1 MSIESMFDEYKRL
14 LKQIEVISHELR
26 SVEPGTDFDISQLR
40 ENDTTRVLDIYDK
53 LDYLNAQIEYTK
65 LSEFDDYLDEHQY
78 EFSRLKERYSDLKV
92 EFRKSQLISKDIE
105 YTAIKENDI
114 EEEELPD
121 NNDNLYVQ
129 NRTGFDDKS
138 LKKLSMQEQLL
149 DKNTRV
155 TTKLQNINSLLQ
167 SSILTGEMNAQDLS
181 NSSRNLG
188 ELSDK
193 YDFFADVLVK
203 TNKLVKTIN
212 ASSNKERRRI
222 YYALAFFF
230 SVCAWIIFK
239 RVFYKPIRLVLWI
252 FFKLLSFVFGGSSHD
267 TSNPSIHTV
276 LAYATNVKRN
286 TPNPNVSTFT
296 NPVLSVRSPVDHVST
311 TVLHAAQESLSN
323 TISYVTEQIE
333 NYQPPEEV
341 TEYIEYVTE
350 TIVETVSTAAQHAYH
365 AAYDAYDED
374 YYAMMR
380 DEL

>member
-40 ENDTTRVLDIYDK
+40 ENNTTRVLDIYDK

-78 EFSRLKERYSDLKV
+78 DFSRLKERYSDLKV
-92 EFRKSQLISKDIE
+92 EFRKSQLISKEIE
-105 YTAIKENDI
+105 YTAIKESDI

-121 NNDNLYVQ
+121 KNDNFYAQ

-167 SSILTGEMNAQDLS
+167 SSILTGEINAQDLS

-230 SVCAWIIFK
+230 GVCAWIIFK
-239 RVFYKPIRLVLWI
+239 RVLYKPIRLVLWI

-267 TSNPSIHTV
+267 SHPSIHTV

-296 NPVLSVRSPVDHVST
+296 KPALSVEHVTT
-311 TVLHAAQESLSN
+311 TVLHAAKESLSN
-323 TISYVTEQIE
+323 TISYVTEQVE
-333 NYQPPEEV
+333 NHQPSEEV
-341 TEYIEYVTE
+341 TEYIEYVTQ
-350 TIVETVSTAAQHAYH
+350 TIVETVSTATTQAAY